1 MRQVSALPKS
11 KMGGE
16 LYELAAHLF
25 LCILCPLGLLSLR
38 HFHLNRKNVYGGFT
52 SESNFNARA
61 DSSIKRVNSALL

>member
-1 MRQVSALPKS
+1 MKNIRGSSCPSWKKIIADNV
-11 KMGGE
+11 
-16 LYELAAHLF
+16 F
-25 LCILCPLGLLSLR
+25 CILCPLGLLSLR